1 MAQSP
6 LASASDRLYAVASR
20 KAAGHLMPLLCIAY
34 FMAFIDRTNVGLAKT
49 SLEADVGISAAAYG
63 LGAGIFF
70 ITYALLEV
78 PSNLIMHR
86 VGPRVW
92 ITRIAI
98 TWGLLTA
105 CMMFVQGP
113 WSFYLV
119 RLLLGAAEAG
129 LFPAMMYIVTV
140 WFAQSQRATMVGLIY
155 FGACFAMALGGP
167 IGGGLMELDGTGGMH
182 GWQWMFLVEGL
193 FAVVVGFVVWR
204 LLPDRPSDARW
215 LNADEAAVMAE
226 HATVP
231 TAASHTT
238 LKGNV
243 KVAFG
248 RPFILALA
256 VVYFVNQIT
265 SVAVQYNF
273 PSIVEALNVSDPFLI
288 GLISGSVGVAALL
301 GVVVL
306 PLIQRRVRNEVL
318 VVVWCSIATAVCGLA
333 YVLVSNAVLEVLL
346 IDLAMFFLIGVLPI
360 YWAIAQGRMS
370 GLMAAAGLAFINM
383 LGLIGGFVG
392 PYLYGWVEGAWNA
405 TASAYVV
412 ILGASVLGLLLLPW
426 LRAAVRAEDRAT
438 GADALAEP
446 AVADTPAV
454 DR

>member
-1 MAQSP
+1 MAQSSP
-6 LASASDRLYAVASR
+6 ASAPDRLYAVASR

-49 SLEADVGISAAAYG
+49 ALAADVGVSAAAYG

-70 ITYALLEV
+70 ITYALFEV

-86 VGPRVW
+86 VGPRTW

-119 RLLLGAAEAG
+119 RVLLGAAEAG

-155 FGACFAMALGGP
+155 FGACFAIALGGP
-167 IGGGLMELDGTGGMH
+167 IGGGLMELEGAGGLH
-182 GWQWMFLVEGL
+182 GWQWMFLVEGVL
-193 FAVVVGFVVWR
+193 AVVVGFLVWR
-204 LLPDRPSDARW
+204 LLPNRPSDARW
-215 LNADEAAVMAE
+215 LDADEAAALAE
-226 HATVP
+226 RSTVP
-231 TAASHTT
+231 TAAAHTT
-238 LKGNV
+238 LKGNI

-248 RPFILALA
+248 RPFIVALAL
-256 VVYFVNQIT
+256 VYFVNQIS

-301 GVVVL
+301 GVIVL
-306 PLIQRRVRNEVL
+306 PRIQRRVRNDVK
-318 VVVWCSIATAVCGLA
+318 VVVWCSVATAISGLA
-333 YVLVSNAVLEVLL
+333 YVVVSNAVLEVLL

-383 LGLIGGFVG
+383 VGLIGGFVG
-392 PYLYGWVEGAWNA
+392 PYLYGWVEGSWNA

-412 ILGASVLGLLLLPW
+412 ILGASVLGLVLLPW
-426 LRAAVRAEDRAT
+426 LHAAVRAEDRAT

-446 AVADTPAV
+446 EVVGRSGAD
-454 DR
+454 R